1 MPRTRSSRK
10 VSKMSCGCS
19 KKRVNR
25 PRRTKRSRSKRSG
38 SKPKR
43 TRAKRSGSKP
53 KRTRRRS
60 RKSHRG
66 GFVRQHSVQQF
77 MTGPSK

>member
-19 KKRVNR
+19 KKRVSR
-25 PRRTKRSRSKRSG
+25 PRRTKRSTRSKRSG

-43 TRAKRSGSKP
+43 TRRK
-53 KRTRRRS
+53 S

-77 MTGPSK
+77 MIGPSK

>member
-19 KKRVNR
+19 KKRVSR

-43 TRAKRSGSKP
+43 TR
-53 KRTRRRS
+53 RRS
-60 RKSHRG
+60 RKSHHG
-66 GFVRQHSVQQF
+66 GFVRQHSVQHF
-77 MTGPSK
+77 MIGPSK